1 MSDVTCA
8 DLTDAKILG
17 DRVICL
23 TEVSKDVRGE
33 LRQLDA
39 ERQVCEKDRC
49 VTLKTDHLL
58 VLEVGSHRPCDKV
71 PALDGRFVVRRFV
84 SAFADGNGLRRGL
97 HTGAFTWTGAGLR
110 VAGTMSGLTNEGT
123 HREPAFKAC
132 QTCDSTGFMEGRLC
146 GQVVRSDDPAL
157 LGNVVTAAYRF
168 RFEAT
173 EDAKDSAVE
182 GTIEGLLVE
191 ACARCTDLR
200 AFPAGSHANPWV
212 VDGHTFGVFDHT
224 GTPTPT
230 TEIRTWG
237 TSTGLDMSY
246 RTRID
251 LATPASAV
259 DATLVSFAQP
269 ALVSALDAG
278 GTVLDSQVMPA
289 AGGVPQTLHLTG
301 AGITTLL
308 VEPPSDETLLLEL
321 CVSS

>member
-8 DLTDAKILG
+8 DLSDPKVLADK
-17 DRVICL
+17 VICL

-49 VTLKTDHLL
+49 VTLKTDHTL
-58 VLEVGSHRPCDKV
+58 VLEVGSHRPCDRV

-84 SAFADGNGLRRGL
+84 SAFADGNGTRRGL
-97 HTGAFTWTGAGLR
+97 HTGAFTWIGAGLR
-110 VAGTMSGLTNEGT
+110 VSGSMSGMTNEGT

-132 QTCDSTGFMEGRLC
+132 QTCDETGVLEGRLC
-146 GQVVRSDDPAL
+146 GQVVRADDPAL

-168 RFEAT
+168 RFDAS
-173 EDAKDSAVE
+173 EDAKDSAVQ

-191 ACARCTDLR
+191 ACGRCTDLR
-200 AFPAGSHANPWV
+200 AFPAGSHANPWA
-212 VDGHTFGVFDHT
+212 VDGHTFSVFDHT

-237 TSTGLDMSY
+237 TSTGLDLSY

-251 LATPASAV
+251 LAAPASAV
-259 DATLVSFAQP
+259 DVTLVSFAQP
-269 ALVSALDAG
+269 AKVTALDAA

-289 AGGVPQTLHLTG
+289 AGGVPQSLHLTG
-301 AGITTLL
+301 AGITTVV

-321 CVSS
+321 CVS